1 MKMGLNDLAWVWRRE
16 MGRVVP
22 FLPVAITVSW
32 LLNRKAA
39 FEAQSES
46 P

>member
-1 MKMGLNDLAWVWRRE
+1 MTMGLSDLAWVWRRE